1 MNDSRLTVEDF
12 SRVPWGG
19 MATHDDGRRAIR
31 IPRVLGD
38 GLPWFVKGHERY
50 LWRSDAEMVKGGWRV
65 VEMVTYATLLH
76 HQEHAEAKRERL
88 ISHIEELQKVIADRN
103 TEIDELKAKLES
115 VKVDG
120 FTVKTPREALDAAW
134 ELSYVP
140 EDGVI
145 PAGAAYIWHGC
156 EQPDEI
162 TVDIMNSEIEAVNGC
177 GERRLLDPPE
187 PEPWEV
193 SPFVICTNA
202 DGEPFFLKRIGSA
215 GWFSWLNMNSG
226 FYLSS
231 DEVKTLDPIPFD
243 PDKVEQ

>member
-12 SRVPWGG
+12 ARIPWGG

-38 GLPWFVKGHERY
+38 GLPWFVKGYDRY

-76 HQEHAEAKRERL
+76 HQVHTEAKRERL

-103 TEIDELKAKLES
+103 TEIGELKAMVES

-120 FTVKTPREALDAAW
+120 ITVKTPREALDAAW

-156 EQPDEI
+156 ENPDEI
-162 TVDIMNSEIEAVNGC
+162 TVDIMNGEIEAVNGC

-193 SPFVICTNA
+193 SPFVVCTGM
-202 DGEPFFLKRIGSA
+202 DGRNLLLKRVGEV
-215 GWFSWLNMNSG
+215 GGFTWLNVDDQTSFDRG
-226 FYLSS
+226 T
-231 DEVKTLDPIPFD
+231 VKAMDPIPFD
-243 PDKVEQ
+243 PSDVKR